1 MIPLIEQHRSE
12 LERLCRESRVSR
24 LDLFGS
30 STSADRF
37 NPATSDLDFIV
48 TFADTGPG
56 YANRYL
62 AFAES
67 LEAMFVRRVDLLT
80 ERMIKNPIF
89 RRSVE
94 RTRECIYEQR
104 SEQAAA

>member
-1 MIPLIEQHRSE
+1 MISLIDQHRSE
-12 LERLCRESRVSR
+12 LDRLCRESRVRR

-30 STSADRF
+30 AASGDFDA
-37 NPATSDLDFIV
+37 ATSDLDFIV

-62 AFAES
+62 AFAEA
-67 LEAMFVRRVDLLT
+67 LEALFGRRVDLLT
-80 ERMIKNPIF
+80 ERAIRNPIF

>member
-12 LERLCRESRVSR
+12 LDRLCRESRVRR

-30 STSADRF
+30 AASGNFDS
-37 NPATSDLDFIV
+37 ATSDLDFIA
-48 TFADTGPG
+48 TFADTGSG

-67 LEAMFVRRVDLLT
+67 LEAMFGRRVDLLT

>member
-1 MIPLIEQHRSE
+1 MISLIDQHRTE
-12 LERLCRESRVSR
+12 LDRLCREFRVLR

-30 STSADRF
+30 AASGDFDA
-37 NPATSDLDFIV
+37 ATSDLDFIV
-48 TFADTGPG
+48 TFADTGLG
-56 YANRYL
+56 YADRYL
-62 AFAES
+62 AFAEA
-67 LEAMFVRRVDLLT
+67 LEALFGRRVDLLT
-80 ERMIKNPIF
+80 ERAIRNPIF